1 MLSLLLP
8 AGAGPTLVRA
18 ATSQTM
24 YCCLTMYPTT
34 GCYRSAQLLCTM
46 AALAPLLQVS
56 ASQLQPAATAF
67 SLCKNGTCGFLSRQ
81 LSISASL
88 RPGFCPGR
96 GWT

>member
-34 GCYRSAQLLCTM
+34 GCYRSARLLCTM

-56 ASQLQPAATAF
+56 ASSSSLQLLPI
-67 SLCKNGTCGFLSRQ
+67 LCARVALCGFLPKLS
-81 LSISASL
+81 SISALL